1 MRAMPGIAMGPSCQ
15 AVVKLQREIGRARI
29 CSGVLLACGLRP
41 NWQRHS
47 DFTPSSHGLL
57 DAPGFELSRKGRR
70 RSQMRA
76 CDHGSSRKDS
86 NAAESNA
93 SSAAAVEDVTEVAHS
108 ETFSR
113 LPASVPWDGTAV
125 AVTVVTYLGV
135 VHGPLGVGGLSLVAS
150 LLHEPDL
157 APETKAAS
165 LLCLQSLEALAA
177 TWLVQST
184 VQEHDD
190 AIAGRILEPQ
200 FSRVLRN
207 RGWLPTSVLCLIG
220 LLLVVVATSSTAAC
234 APKHG
239 DSVVEFVTAGGMS
252 RTGII
257 AVSCLITPYLE
268 EYMYRGFL
276 LTSLAAYF
284 GWPAG
289 VLASSVVFVLA
300 HLPLAAGGQALGLLF
315 TGCVLGVSFVYTGNL
330 ATSLVIHSLYNAT
343 LLLAL
348 SSSSSC

>member
-93 SSAAAVEDVTEVAHS
+93 SSAAAVEDVTEVAH
-108 ETFSR
+108 
-113 LPASVPWDGTAV
+113 
-125 AVTVVTYLGV
+125 
-135 VHGPLGVGGLSLVAS
+135 
-150 LLHEPDL
+150 
-157 APETKAAS
+157 AAS